1 MNEVQPPNDNERGP
15 FAHMADELTPDIVNP
30 VVRPVAEAADTA
42 LDKAKRLGGAVVSMV
57 RVAFTGQH

>member
-1 MNEVQPPNDNERGP
+1 
-15 FAHMADELTPDIVNP
+15 MADELTPNIVNP